1 MANPPQH
8 KNPLRY
14 LWSRLVGE
22 VRDAVQKGVFE
33 GTVVT
38 MASSFGAMVFTALVP
53 AAAPMIIPIWKFL
66 MPPTVRAVGQTIAM
80 IRVEYQMHTT
90 ASGLTVLE
98 NPKILTPQRRLARL
112 PSKLTLPSRE
122 LIQPPR
128 HLLATP
134 DLLSTGRP
142 GLNLKGLSRTSRP
155 SLVRGGSSNTLT
167 PFSAMLSQA
176 GTQSHTFSRNT
187 LNSSRINQT
196 LNRYPKLRYLNE
208 VEYPSWA
215 LNRPA
220 TGSSQRTLLPGTRP
234 SPLRKRDDLLKW
246 YMSDRSRA
254 TEFKSALRD
263 LSRETEWEDDRGF
276 FERILDK
283 IDDWLD

>member
-1 MANPPQH
+1 MANPPRR
-8 KNPLRY
+8 KNPWRY
-14 LWSRLVGE
+14 LWSKLVGE
-22 VRDAVQKGVFE
+22 VRDAVQKGLFE
-33 GTVVT
+33 GTIVT
-38 MASSFGAMVFTALVP
+38 MATTLGTMVFTAMVP
-53 AAAPMIIPIWKFL
+53 AAAPLIIPVWKFL
-66 MPPTVRAVGQTIAM
+66 MPPAVSAVRQTITM
-80 IRVEYQMHTT
+80 MRVDYQVHTT

-98 NPKILTPQRRLARL
+98 NPKIITPQRRVFKP

-122 LIQPPR
+122 LVQPPLQLR
-128 HLLATP
+128 ATP
-134 DLLSTGRP
+134 DLFSTKRP
-142 GLNLKGLSRTSRP
+142 SSRPIRLASRSQP

-176 GTQSHTFSRNT
+176 GSRSVSFSRNT
-187 LNSSRINQT
+187 LNSSQINRT

-215 LNRPA
+215 LNRPSFR
-220 TGSSQRTLLPGTRP
+220 TSQRRLLSQPGKPTLGRQ
-234 SPLRKRDDLLKW
+234 DNLLKW
-246 YMSDRSRA
+246 YMSDRGRA

-263 LSRETEWEDDRGF
+263 LSRETEYEDDRGF